1 MVSKRQNK
9 IDYKISFQKQFQG
22 LEGKGMSANIC
33 LLSKKREKQSIA
45 TKLT

>member
-9 IDYKISFQKQFQG
+9 IEYKISFQKQFQG

-33 LLSKKREKQSIA
+33 LPSKKKRKNNLLQQN
-45 TKLT
+45 